1 MMAEPTPEPYGEYE
15 IETMETYPVDA
26 MHSRLIATI
35 RAREAER
42 DKWFDKLIVEQGM
55 TAMYKTA
62 EERALDCN
70 SQAKIRAEQ
79 AEDRAE
85 KAEAELAE
93 AQEQA
98 NMQAELT
105 EHWQKADAEARALLS
120 DVREACLFDD
130 DDGIIGVTTD
140 PHIDERLFDKICAAL
155 NPEPADG

>member
-1 MMAEPTPEPYGEYE
+1 MTDPKPLTPEEVNALAGELFTVPYPQPE
-15 IETMETYPVDA
+15 ILE
-26 MHSRLIATI
+26 RLIATI
-35 RAREAER
+35 REAWAER
-42 DKWFDKLIVEQGM
+42 DTREQFRREHQLEHM
-55 TAMYKTA
+55 RQT
-62 EERALDCN
+62 ERA
-70 SQAKIRAEQ
+70 ET
-79 AEDRAE
+79 
-85 KAEAELAE
+85 AEAELAE